1 MSQCHI
7 LRLPMHWL
15 QNAAPK
21 RPMLTWAEPKIHDTN
36 GWNKTS
42 SFSGRRYTTDRS
54 WADTYHDLNKSPFWE
69 ESFWNNELLN
79 PSLMVSGRE
88 KPPIK
93 WSDEILGNGSD
104 AAAQKKNTFILLGQ
118 KWQNT
123 LPPVILEIIHMVF
136 KQAKTGIN
144 YSAL

>member
-1 MSQCHI
+1 MFH
-7 LRLPMHWL
+7 
-15 QNAAPK
+15 
-21 RPMLTWAEPKIHDTN
+21 
-36 GWNKTS
+36 
-42 SFSGRRYTTDRS
+42 
-54 WADTYHDLNKSPFWE
+54 HDLNKSPFWE

-79 PSLMVSGRE
+79 PSLMVSGRQ

-104 AAAQKKNTFILLGQ
+104 AAAQKKSYFHFTWT
-118 KWQNT
+118 KMANT